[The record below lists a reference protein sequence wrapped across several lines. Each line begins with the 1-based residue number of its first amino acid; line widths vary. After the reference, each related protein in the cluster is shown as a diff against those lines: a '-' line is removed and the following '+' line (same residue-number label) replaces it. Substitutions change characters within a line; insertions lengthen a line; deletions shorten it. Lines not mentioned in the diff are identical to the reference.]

1 MARSAKSPFAEP
13 DGPPAGRRSALAA
26 AKAPLAACLAC
37 VVTLVA
43 LTFLAYEVGPSARL
57 DARLL
62 AKLAAHH
69 HTPLGTLADGI
80 AHLADPLPLLVLLGG
95 ACGIALWRRRPQEAL
110 AAAIVVA
117 GANVTT
123 ELLKVA
129 LAHPRYQPVLNP
141 EEVGYA
147 AFPSGHA
154 TAAASIA
161 VAYLLVV
168 PARWRAATAL
178 LGAGFVFAVGC
189 SVVVLDWHFPSDVL
203 GGLLVAAGWGF
214 AALAVLRA
222 AGPPR
227 GAVGRGWGRSS
238 PPRGPR
244 ATPAVPPSP

>member
-1 MARSAKSPFAEP
+1 MRSSDREPSPFA
-13 DGPPAGRRSALAA
+13 DAR
-26 AKAPLAACLAC
+26 APLAACLAC
-37 VVTLVA
+37 VVALVA

-57 DARLL
+57 DAHLL

-69 HTPLGTLADGI
+69 HSPLGTLADGI
-80 AHLADPLPLLVLLGG
+80 AHLADPLPLLVLLAG
-95 ACGIALWRRRPQEAL
+95 ACGIALWRRRPREAL
-110 AAAIVVA
+110 AAAAVVA

-161 VAYLLVV
+161 LAYLLVV

-214 AALAVLRA
+214 AALAALRA

-227 GAVGRGWGRSS
+227 GAMGRGWGRP
-238 PPRGPR
+238 PPRRPR
-244 ATPAVPPSP
+244 ATPAAPPSP

>member
-1 MARSAKSPFAEP
+1 VV
-13 DGPPAGRRSALAA
+13 ALI
-26 AKAPLAACLAC
+26 
-37 VVTLVA
+37 A

-80 AHLADPLPLLVLLGG
+80 AHLADPLPLLILLGG
-95 ACGIALWRRRPQEAL
+95 ACGIALWRRRPREAF
-110 AAAIVVA
+110 AAAVVVA

-129 LAHPRYQPVLNP
+129 LAHPRYQPVVNP

-178 LGAGFVFAVGC
+178 LGAAFVFAVGC

-222 AGPPR
+222 VGPP
-227 GAVGRGWGRSS
+227 GDAVGRGWGR
-238 PPRGPR
+238 PPPAHRPR
-244 ATPAVPPSP
+244 ATPAAPPSP